1 VKFHALEIEG
11 FQSFRDHQRIELA
24 GINLGVATGE
34 NGVGKSTLITDSI
47 ALGLYGKARTATLE
61 EIISTDN
68 LFAQVVI
75 EYEVN
80 GVLYKVDRV
89 IPRNGSQ
96 EVRVYVADTTQDTGW
111 RALTERGAR
120 EGTSFIIDQLG
131 MDYETATTTWLA
143 LQGESGKFS
152 TAKPS
157 ERHKTLSGIFDLGQ
171 YVPLHEGANNRFKT
185 ADSNLVAATARIEEI
200 QRTLDNKPDL
210 TLGEFG
216 ALDDAALDAASSAE
230 QGLADGF
237 GRQVAE
243 ITVGDPGKI
252 RDELSA
258 NLNRARSHRQQML
271 GQAQTR
277 VSGLQSQLTRAQ
289 QAKTTSEAAISKIV
303 NAEWELGGFEAQK
316 TALREQMTALQSAGT
331 AHGQAEAGYAATVS
345 TLQAEGPTQDER
357 KNVARQKIEGLRKN
371 TPGHSAECFTCGQHL
386 SEEDAQR
393 LIAEQDAEIA
403 SADARIAELRGLIH
417 KAQAD
422 GRESRAAADTARR
435 EWTAA
440 NTKLNEL
447 GAREASVQAL
457 IESKPGHE
465 ATLAAADAD
474 ILALTTDLD
483 AARQELSTWEAPTAE
498 ENQLQEELRIA
509 EANAAD
515 EASQVQA
522 RRATLQQQQAT
533 HLTRVRAMENEKFRR
548 AETRKQEA
556 ELIERLES
564 IQDDR
569 SVAAEEKVHWGL
581 LAKAFSP
588 TGIPAMILTGV
599 VEEIGGEVNQ
609 ALATLSDGQLSVDIR
624 ASKET
629 RSGGSQQKI
638 TIYVDAPDGTRAYE
652 TLSGGQ
658 KFRVDLAIRVGLNKV
673 ISRRTGTPMQTFII
687 DEGWG
692 TLDEAGVLSAVDTME
707 RLSQELTVFTVSHID
722 TVKNAFP
729 TAFEV
734 SLQGGTSV
742 VKTISQ

>member
-1 VKFHALEIEG
+1 MKFLAVEIEG
-11 FQSFRDHQRIELA
+11 FQSFRDRQRIELA

-68 LFAQVVI
+68 LFAQIII

-80 GVLYKVDRV
+80 GVVYRLDRN
-89 IPRNGSQ
+89 IPRNGTQ
-96 EVRVYVADTTQDTGW
+96 EVRVYVADSTQDTGW

-120 EGTSFIIDQLG
+120 EGNAFIINQLG
-131 MDYETATTTWLA
+131 MDYETATTTWLS
-143 LQGESGKFS
+143 LQGDSGKFS
-152 TAKPS
+152 LAKPA
-157 ERHKTLSGIFDLGQ
+157 ERYKALSGIFDLGQ
-171 YVPLHEGANNRFKT
+171 YEPLHDSANSRFKA
-185 ADSNLVAATARIEEI
+185 ADSGVVAANARIEEL

-210 TLGEFG
+210 TVGEFG
-216 ALDDAALDAASSAE
+216 ALDDAELDSASSAE
-230 QGLADGF
+230 QELADAL

-252 RDELSA
+252 RDELNA
-258 NLNRARSHRQQML
+258 NLTRTRSHRQQL
-271 GQAQTR
+271 LTQSQTR
-277 VSGLQSQLTRAQ
+277 VNGLQSQLTRAQ
-289 QAKTTSEAAISKIV
+289 QVKTSSEAAITKIV
-303 NAEWELGGFEAQK
+303 SAEWEMGGFEAQK
-316 TALREQMTALQSAGT
+316 QALRDQMAAHESAGT
-331 AHGQAEAGYAATVS
+331 AQGQAEAGYVATVS

-357 KNVARQKIEGLRKN
+357 KNVAQQKIEGLRKN

-393 LIAEQDAEIA
+393 LIAEQEAEIA
-403 SADARIAELRGLIH
+403 AADARVAELRGLIQV
-417 KAQAD
+417 AQAS
-422 GRESRAAADTARR
+422 GREARAAAEKART
-435 EWTAA
+435 EWRAA
-440 NTKLNEL
+440 SATLNEL
-447 GAREASVQAL
+447 SAREANVRAL
-457 IESKPGHE
+457 MDTKPDHE
-465 ATLAAADAD
+465 ASLASAEAELASLAVELEAAKAD
-474 ILALTTDLD
+474 LTTH
-483 AARQELSTWEAPTAE
+483 QTPSAE
-498 ENQLQEELRIA
+498 EIRLQEELSLA

-515 EASQVQA
+515 EVSKVRA
-522 RRATLQQQQAT
+522 RRDDLQRQQTA
-533 HLTRVRAMENEKFRR
+533 HLVRVRAFENEKFRR
-548 AETRKQEA
+548 VETRKQEA
-556 ELIERLES
+556 DLLERLAS
-564 IQDDR
+564 IQDER
-569 SVAAEEKVHWGL
+569 AVASENKSLYGL

-599 VEEIGGEVNQ
+599 VEEIGAEVNI
-609 ALATLSDGQLSVDIR
+609 ALDTLSGGQLSVDIR

-658 KFRVDLAIRVGLNKV
+658 RFRVDLAIRVGLNKV
-673 ISRRTGTPMQTFII
+673 ISRRTGTPMLTFII

-707 RLSQELTVFTVSHID
+707 RLSHDLTVFTVSHID

-734 SLQGGTSV
+734 SLEGGTSV
-742 VKTISQ
+742 VKTITQ